1 MFSHPFRKRYGRVE
15 DGAWE
20 QKHEFFA
27 AVTPDTVDFAG
38 FVLENLRELLEDSV
52 TRLVAMRVV
61 YALEMIQVAHHTRKG
76 LVQPACML
84 EHLDQTLFEIAPI
97 IEPRERV
104 SL

>member
-1 MFSHPFRKRYGRVE
+1 VFSHPFRKRYSRVE

-27 AVTPDTVDFAG
+27 AVTADTVDFAG
-38 FVLENLRELLEDSV
+38 LVLENLRELLEDSV

-61 YALEMIQVAHHTRKG
+61 HALEMIQVAHHTRKG
-76 LVQPACML
+76 LVQPARVL
-84 EHLDQTLFEIAPI
+84 EHLDQPLLEIAPI
-97 IEPRERV
+97 IETREWV